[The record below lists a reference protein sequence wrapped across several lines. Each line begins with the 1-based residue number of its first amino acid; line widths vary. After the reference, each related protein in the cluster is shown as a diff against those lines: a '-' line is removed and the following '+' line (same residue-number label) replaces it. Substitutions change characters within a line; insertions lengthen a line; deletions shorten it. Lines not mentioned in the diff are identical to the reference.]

1 MTYELKK
8 EYDDLDLEVAST
20 GDALESIHL
29 RQHKSE
35 NKTVMQSFG
44 VVLGTL
50 EITEE
55 LENAVYN
62 CCPDGLLSSSGGI
75 VRLDIDR
82 EAPTMAMA
90 MISAIDRLRKAGVP
104 IVSIEMGGIPS
115 GARISGPLVHQH
127 ELQTNHPS

>member
-1 MTYELKK
+1 MISIWK
-8 EYDDLDLEVAST
+8 S
-20 GDALESIHL
+20 ALAVLSNLFIFVIPDQ
-29 RQHKSE
+29 RQ
-35 NKTVMQSFG
+35 KTVTQSFG
-44 VVLGTL
+44 VVLGKL
-50 EITEE
+50 EITGE

-127 ELQTNHPS
+127 ELQTTHPS